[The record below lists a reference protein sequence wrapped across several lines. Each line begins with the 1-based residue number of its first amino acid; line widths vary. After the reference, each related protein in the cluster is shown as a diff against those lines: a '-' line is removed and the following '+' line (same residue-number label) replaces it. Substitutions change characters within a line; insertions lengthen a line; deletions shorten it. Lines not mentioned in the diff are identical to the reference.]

1 MNKKRGPK
9 RILKLDDCV
18 EEEVQNNYPQIGTTA
33 IYSM

>member
-18 EEEVQNNYPQIGTTA
+18 EEEVPNNYQNIGHTA
-33 IYSM
+33 NY